1 MPRAPSGTALG
12 APVPAASHSR
22 PPARAGK
29 RVIVETQRYRWRD
42 NVKKETEI
50 NQRTPRITGN
60 QEKLREEHGTCF
72 PSDLPEGAS
81 CLRNLNFGLVV
92 SRTVRQYISFGKKKK
107 RKKRK
112 GVLRGSCLNFALTLG
127 TWRQSSLSM
136 RRTIYEI
143 NSQKTEDI

>member
-107 RKKRK
+107 KKEKKR
-112 GVLRGSCLNFALTLG
+112 GFEGELFELCSYFGYLEAEFSFHETNH
-127 TWRQSSLSM
+127 
-136 RRTIYEI
+136 I
-143 NSQKTEDI
+143 